1 MSNARPLFILQ
12 KRAIRIITFSSFTEH
27 TSPIFKSLK
36 IVKFFDIV
44 KLITSVFMYKFYRK
58 LLPSIFSNFF
68 TPVRNVHNYNTRLAS
83 KSSFVLPSA
92 RTNYRIFSLKFQG
105 PKTWNSIDESLKSCS
120 IPAFKKKNQ
129 KSLYQSILV
138 LNNLFLFLALTNT
151 PIYPTSYIFCVC
163 VCACVCVCLS
173 VCVCTCLPY

>member
-1 MSNARPLFILQ
+1 MKNGFRKVLERSSVSFINTLG
-12 KRAIRIITFSSFTEH
+12 TL
-27 TSPIFKSLK
+27 LK

-44 KLITSVFMYKFYRK
+44 KLITSVFMYKFHRK

-68 TPVRNVHNYNTRLAS
+68 TPVRNVHNFNTRLAS

-120 IPAFKKKNQ
+120 ISAFKKKTQ
-129 KSLYQSILV
+129 KSLYQPLLNILI
-138 LNNLFLFLALTNT
+138 
-151 PIYPTSYIFCVC
+151 P
-163 VCACVCVCLS
+163 
-173 VCVCTCLPY
+173 LPSSH

>member
-1 MSNARPLFILQ
+1 MASNAPPPSLNRV
-12 KRAIRIITFSSFTEH
+12 
-27 TSPIFKSLK
+27 KSLK

-44 KLITSVFMYKFYRK
+44 KFITSVFMYKFHRK

-120 IPAFKKKNQ
+120 ISAFKKTQ
-129 KSLYQSILV
+129 KSLYQPI
-138 LNNLFLFLALTNT
+138 LNNLFLFLALTN
-151 PIYPTSYIFCVC
+151 IYSYLPHQLYFL
-163 VCACVCVCLS
+163 CVCLS
-173 VCVCTCLPY
+173 VCVYLPALLTLLSHHLTI

>member
-1 MSNARPLFILQ
+1 
-12 KRAIRIITFSSFTEH
+12 
-27 TSPIFKSLK
+27 
-36 IVKFFDIV
+36 
-44 KLITSVFMYKFYRK
+44 MYKFHRK

-92 RTNYRIFSLKFQG
+92 RTNYRTFSLKFHG

-120 IPAFKKKNQ
+120 ISAFKKTQ
-129 KSLYQSILV
+129 KSLYQPI

-151 PIYPTSYIFCVC
+151 PIYPATSYIFCVC
-163 VCACVCVCLS
+163 VCVCVCL
-173 VCVCTCLPY
+173 CVPACLTDPIITPFNYITLI